1 MAQGSRLERNSVY
14 TRQLLDHCGD
24 DIVPHFVGIRVL
36 QKQNVT
42 RVDNGVDCSGDW
54 SGRRLVG
61 TGFRTRQLHARLFDI
76 STFAKL
82 ATQRFRG
89 IDTLPT
95 STTKPGCEDLLC
107 CSSFGIDDNGDS
119 LVSQMDCSL
128 FHGV

>member
-1 MAQGSRLERNSVY
+1 MSQGSRVEGKSVY

-36 QKQNVT
+36 QKQNVA
-42 RVDNGVDCSGDW
+42 RVDNGVDCSGYR
-54 SGRRLVG
+54 SGRLLVG

-82 ATQRFRG
+82 ATQRFRR
-89 IDTLPT
+89 IYTLQI
-95 STTKPGCEDLLC
+95 SSTKPGCEDLLY

-119 LVSQMDCSL
+119 LVSQI
-128 FHGV
+128 